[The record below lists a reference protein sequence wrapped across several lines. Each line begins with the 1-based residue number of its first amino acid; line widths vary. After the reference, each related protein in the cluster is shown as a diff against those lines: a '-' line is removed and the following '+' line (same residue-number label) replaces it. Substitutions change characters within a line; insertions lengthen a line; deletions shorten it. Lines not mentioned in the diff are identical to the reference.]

1 MEVGSRRKKSEVVRE
16 KLGGGYLHL
25 ATEIVDLL
33 PLDNRSKWKNGERER
48 NGRGRNVPR
57 LFFFDFIINF
67 STRKIIREFFY
78 SCIVRVVFIVVRG
91 GKKKNG
97 NGIRLLVELLRFTYR
112 IGRDEVF
119 N

>member
-33 PLDNRSKWKNGERER
+33 PLDNRSKWKNGERGR
-48 NGRGRNVPR
+48 NGRGRNVAR

-67 STRKIIREFFY
+67 STRKI
-78 SCIVRVVFIVVRG
+78 VFLLVHSASSVYRGEGG
-91 GKKKNG
+91 GKKKWKRNTVAS
-97 NGIRLLVELLRFTYR
+97 RAASFYLSYR
-112 IGRDEVF
+112 AR
-119 N
+119 